1 MTRQGAPEGPE
12 FDPDALGAPVP
23 VGAGAGRQGGGPQ
36 ALDDLRT
43 QIDALDRDL
52 LRTIARRM
60 ALVAQVATVKRQLG
74 MAIHDPARE
83 VAVFRDWQDHAR
95 ALGLPSNEVE
105 ALLRLLLRAS
115 RDQQAALGA
124 QSGDG

>member
-1 MTRQGAPEGPE
+1 M
-12 FDPDALGAPVP
+12 P
-23 VGAGAGRQGGGPQ
+23 VGNVAGGQGGVPQ

-60 ALVAQVATVKRQLG
+60 ALVEQVATVKRQLG
-74 MAIHDPARE
+74 MTIRDPARE
-83 VAVFRDWQDHAR
+83 VAVFRDWRDHAC
-95 ALGLPSNEVE
+95 ALGLPSSEVE

-124 QSGDG
+124 ESGDG